1 MDLFEFSSQ
10 SDAPTPPPRH
20 VFTVSDLTGLVRRRL
35 EGDFSD
41 VWVEGEISNLRNP
54 GSGHFYLTLKDAQSQ
69 LRAVVF
75 RSVARVVKFALKDG
89 LSVICRG
96 HVTVY
101 EPRGEYQ
108 LVVDYVEPKGAGA
121 LQLAFEQLKERLT
134 REGLFD
140 AARKRAL
147 PFLPTRIGVITSP
160 SGAVIRD
167 ILHVLKRRFST
178 IPVLLLPVPV
188 QGPGAAGRI
197 ADAIDEANAVAERIR
212 PDVLIVARGG
222 GSLEDLWAFNEEIVA
237 RAITASAIPVV
248 SAVGHETDYTIAD
261 FAADVR
267 APTPSAAAELVVP
280 RRDHLLAAAETAS
293 ERLADAARAAL
304 ADRRARVS
312 TELRALRTPERL
324 IENASLRVDDL
335 SSRLRESIARLVA
348 GRRDQRRYL
357 ARAVLA
363 AHPSRRIEAARLAHR
378 RTTDLLADRIH
389 AILAEA
395 THRAKGLAARADA
408 LSPLAILGRGYSLTR
423 LLPSRRIVR
432 AAADVASGDRLLI
445 TLGRGELTAEARE
458 ILAAPSDPDATPPAS

>member
-1 MDLFEFSSQ
+1 MDLFEFSPQ
-10 SDAPTPPPRH
+10 SDAPTPPSRQIL
-20 VFTVSDLTGLVRRRL
+20 TVSDLTGLVRRRL
-35 EGDFSD
+35 EGDFGD

-54 GSGHFYLTLKDAQSQ
+54 GSGHYYLTLKDPQSQ

-121 LQLAFEQLKERLT
+121 LQLAFEQLKERLA

-140 AARKRAL
+140 AARKRAI
-147 PFLPTRIGVITSP
+147 PFLPNRIGVITSP
-160 SGAVIRD
+160 TGAVIRD
-167 ILHVLKRRFST
+167 ILHVLRRRFAA

-197 ADAIDEANAVAERIR
+197 TDAIDDANALTERLR

-237 RAITASAIPVV
+237 RAIAASAIPVV

-261 FAADVR
+261 FVADLR

-280 RRDHLLAAAETAS
+280 RRDQLLAAAETAS
-293 ERLADAARAAL
+293 ERLAEAARGAL

-312 TELRALRTPERL
+312 AELRALRTPERL
-324 IENASLRVDDL
+324 IEGALLRVDDL
-335 SSRLRESIARLVA
+335 SARLRESMARLLL
-348 GRRDQRRYL
+348 GRREQRRYL

-363 AHPSRRIEAARLAHR
+363 AHPSRRIDTARLAHR
-378 RTTDLLADRIH
+378 RVEERLAERIRAMLAD
-389 AILAEA
+389 A
-395 THRAKGLAARADA
+395 THRAVGLAARADA

-432 AAADVASGDRLLI
+432 TAADVAPGDRLLI
-445 TLGRGELTAEARE
+445 TLGRGDVTVEARE
-458 ILAAPSDPDATPPAS
+458 IHDAEPPAS

>member
-1 MDLFEFSSQ
+1 MDLFEVSSQ
-10 SDAPTPPPRH
+10 SDAPTPPSRQIL
-20 VFTVSDLTGLVRRRL
+20 TVSDLTGLVRRRL
-35 EGDFSD
+35 EGDFGD

-54 GSGHFYLTLKDAQSQ
+54 GSGHYYLTLKDAQSQ
-69 LRAVVF
+69 LRTVVF

-96 HVTVY
+96 HITVY

-121 LQLAFEQLKERLT
+121 LQLAFEQLKERLAG
-134 REGLFD
+134 EGLFD
-140 AARKRAL
+140 AARKRAI
-147 PFLPTRIGVITSP
+147 PFLPARIGVITSP

-167 ILHVLKRRFST
+167 ILHVLKRRFPA

-197 ADAIDEANAVAERIR
+197 ADAIDEANSLADRLR

-237 RAITASAIPVV
+237 RAIAASAIPVV

-261 FAADVR
+261 FVADLR
-267 APTPSAAAELVVP
+267 APTPSAAAELVAP
-280 RRDHLLAAAETAS
+280 RRDQLLAATETAS

-312 TELRALRTPERL
+312 AELRALRTPERL
-324 IENASLRVDDL
+324 IESALLRVDDL
-335 SSRLRESIARLVA
+335 SSRLRESMTRLLT

-357 ARAVLA
+357 SRAVMA
-363 AHPSRRIEAARLAHR
+363 AHPSRRIDAARLAHR
-378 RTTDLLADRIH
+378 RTTERLAERIR

-395 THRAKGLAARADA
+395 RHRANGLAARADT

-432 AAADVASGDRLLI
+432 TAADVAPGDRLLI
-445 TLGRGELTAEARE
+445 TLGRGEITAETRE
-458 ILAAPSDPDATPPAS
+458 IHDDAEPQRP